1 MTAAAAGPAVR
12 RLILLRHG
20 QTEYNASNRMQGQL
34 DTDLSDLG
42 RAQAKSAAQALAEK
56 QPFAIVSSDL
66 RRAHDTALALGDHV
80 GLSVETDSRLR
91 ETHLG
96 DWQGL
101 THTDVDEISPG
112 ARARWRADAEWA
124 PPAGESRID
133 VAARSLPV
141 VQELL
146 ARHENWGVGA
156 DAPVRLSGSSDY
168 RNGAQGAE
176 RPLVLV
182 AHGGLIAA
190 LTARLLDLPADRWP
204 VLGGLGNTSWVQL
217 SGHGEGTEPVWRLD
231 VWNASAN
238 VAGDVL

>member
-42 RAQAKSAAQALAEK
+42 RSQAKSAAQALADK
-56 QPFAIVSSDL
+56 RPFAIVSSDL

-80 GLSVETDSRLR
+80 GLPVETDTRLR

-112 ARARWRADAEWA
+112 ARALWRTDAEWG
-124 PPAGESRID
+124 PPQGESRTD

-146 ARHENWGVGA
+146 ARHENWG
-156 DAPVRLSGSSDY
+156 SD
-168 RNGAQGAE
+168 
-176 RPLVLV
+176 PLVLV

-190 LTARLLDLPADRWP
+190 LTARLLDLPVDRWP

-238 VAGDVL
+238 VAGDIL

>member
-1 MTAAAAGPAVR
+1 VTAAAAGPAVR

-42 RAQAKSAAQALAEK
+42 RAQAKSAAQALADTR
-56 QPFAIVSSDL
+56 PFAIVSSDL
-66 RRAHDTALALGDHV
+66 RRAHDTALALGDHIGV
-80 GLSVETDSRLR
+80 PVETDDRLR

-96 DWQGL
+96 EWQGL
-101 THTDVDEISPG
+101 THTDVDDISPG
-112 ARARWRADAEWA
+112 ARARWRSDAEWA

-146 ARHENWGVGA
+146 ERHEDWGT
-156 DAPVRLSGSSDY
+156 DPV
-168 RNGAQGAE
+168 
-176 RPLVLV
+176 VLV